1 MTKRGS
7 MNELDLACFNL
18 KQALYNPYAI
28 TRREARKK
36 DVAEAWRLMSL
47 QSAQKKTRAS
57 NKTLALN
64 F

>member
-1 MTKRGS
+1 MGERMT
-7 MNELDLACFNL
+7 ELENACL
-18 KQALYNPYAI
+18 KLRQALLNPYAI

-36 DVAEAWRLMSL
+36 DVAEAWRSMSL